1 MKTLK
6 LSTYL
11 KGALVIFCVITFI
24 TNAMVIINAN
34 KTRDSFALFSLAD
47 RNSREISRLVDAL
60 YSVRGDLNYVHND
73 PNMSH
78 ETIDRKH
85 REIQESIA
93 RAKEHARIFQGLER
107 SSAETRMSAEEIVKA
122 FNALVARY
130 DGNIQQLENYNN
142 TGFDNGEYERK
153 LSAAI
158 DRYMQQNEA
167 VSLHARTVAAE
178 DRTKAIWTAIAFI
191 IITVFISVFASFW
204 LRKNLFQRLSLT
216 ANTLESIGHGELYH
230 DFDPGPRNEIG
241 EMLLALKNM
250 QTSLV
255 DMVSKI
261 QGGSSN
267 ITTSAGRIEVG
278 NNDLSSRTE
287 QQAAALQETAASM
300 EELRITVKQNADN
313 ARHASQLTV
322 HASDVARKGGEV
334 MTNVIQTMDQI
345 TESSRRIADIN
356 SVIDSIANQTNI
368 LALNAAVEAARA
380 GEQGRGFAVVAS
392 EVRNLAKRSSDAAKE
407 ISGLISHSVES
418 VNDGAKLVEKA
429 GETIQG
435 IVTSV
440 AQVSDIMNEITSAT
454 DEQSTGIDQIAQAIN
469 EMDLVTQQNASLVEE
484 VASVSTTMSS
494 QANALKS
501 SVSIFQIR
509 EHQEPVR
516 HKIVRPEPK
525 VAHVETPA
533 KPARQPAK
541 EEKAEVHDE
550 WDTF

>member
-6 LSTYL
+6 LSTCL

-34 KTRDSFALFSLAD
+34 KTRDSFSLFSLAD
-47 RNSREISRLVDAL
+47 RNSRELFRLVDAL
-60 YSVRGDLNYVHND
+60 YSVRGDLNYIHND
-73 PNMSH
+73 ANMPR
-78 ETIDRKH
+78 ETIDRKR
-85 REIQESIA
+85 RELQGSLN

-107 SSAETRMSAEEIVKA
+107 SSEETRIRAEEITKA

-130 DGNIQQLENYNN
+130 DGNIQQLESYNN
-142 TGFDNGEYERK
+142 TGFDNGEYEHK
-153 LSAAI
+153 LSTAI
-158 DRYMQQNEA
+158 ERYMQQNKA
-167 VSLHARTVAAE
+167 ISIHAQKVAAE
-178 DRTKAIWTAIAFI
+178 DRTKAIWTALVFI
-191 IITVFISVFASFW
+191 MVTVFISVFANFW
-204 LRKNLFQRLSLT
+204 LRKNLFRRLAFT
-216 ANTLESIGHGELYH
+216 ANTLESIGQGELYH
-230 DFDPGPRNEIG
+230 SFDPGPRNEIG
-241 EMLLALKNM
+241 EMLSALKNM
-250 QTSLV
+250 QASLV
-255 DMVSKI
+255 EMVSNI
-261 QGGSSN
+261 QDGSRN
-267 ITTSAGRIEVG
+267 INTSAGRIETG

-334 MTNVIQTMDQI
+334 MTNVIQTMNQI

-454 DEQSTGIDQIAQAIN
+454 EEQSTGINQIAQAIN

-484 VASVSTTMSS
+484 VASVSTTLSS
-494 QANALKS
+494 QANTLKS
-501 SVSIFQIR
+501 SVSIFQIS

-516 HKIVRPEPK
+516 QEPHI
-525 VAHVETPA
+525 AHTE
-533 KPARQPAK
+533 KPTKPIYQPTR
-541 EEKAEVHDE
+541 EEKINVHDE

>member
-6 LSTYL
+6 LSTYM
-11 KGALVIFCVITFI
+11 KGALVIFCAITLLA
-24 TNAMVIINAN
+24 NALVIINAN
-34 KTRDSFALFSLAD
+34 RTSQSFTLFGLAD
-47 RNSREISRLVDAL
+47 KNSRELTRLVDAVDN
-60 YSVRGDLNYVHND
+60 VRADLNYVHND
-73 PNMSH
+73 PN
-78 ETIDRKH
+78 
-85 REIQESIA
+85 IQPAEFE
-93 RAKEHARIFQGLER
+93 RRHAELQEMMRRSKAHAANFQGFEK
-107 SSAETRMSAEEIVKA
+107 SSDETRRLSDEINNA
-122 FNALVARY
+122 FTVLLARY
-130 DGNIQQLENYNN
+130 EGNIQQLAAHNN
-142 TGFDNGEYERK
+142 SGFDNGTYERQFRD
-153 LSAAI
+153 AI
-158 DRYMQQNEA
+158 DRYMALNE
-167 VSLHARTVAAE
+167 SLSQAAQKKSESDRNNSVLVA
-178 DRTKAIWTAIAFI
+178 IIFI
-191 IITVFISVFASFW
+191 TIVVLISVFASFW
-204 LRKNLFQRLSLT
+204 LRKHLFQRLTFT
-216 ANTLESIGHGELYH
+216 ADTLEAIGRGELYH
-230 DFDPGPRNEIG
+230 QFDTGARNEIG
-241 EMLLALKNM
+241 DMLTALKNM
-250 QTSLV
+250 QASLA
-255 DMVSKI
+255 DMAGKI
-261 QGGSSN
+261 QDGSYG
-267 ITTSAGRIEVG
+267 ITSSAGEIEVG

-334 MTNVIQTMDQI
+334 MTNVIQTMNQI

-407 ISGLISHSVES
+407 ISGLISHSVDS

-469 EMDLVTQQNASLVEE
+469 EMDLVTQQNAALVEE
-484 VASVSTTMSS
+484 VAAVSTTMSS
-494 QANALKS
+494 QANNLKD
-501 SVSIFQIR
+501 SVSIFQISEKR
-509 EHQEPVR
+509 GYVRAEPLLTR
-516 HKIVRPEPK
+516 TERPVK
-525 VAHVETPA
+525 KA
-533 KPARQPAK
+533 KPVAK
-541 EEKAEVHDE
+541 VEKNDYHDE